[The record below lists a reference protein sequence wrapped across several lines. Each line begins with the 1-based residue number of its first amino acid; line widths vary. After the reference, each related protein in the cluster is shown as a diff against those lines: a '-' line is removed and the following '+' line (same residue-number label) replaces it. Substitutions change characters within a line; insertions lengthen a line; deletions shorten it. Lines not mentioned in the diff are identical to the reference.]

1 MVKDGEVVVIVVKR
15 YFVIKVTVNG
25 QTTNCNRCMQLCMV
39 IGGHSTVCMCIYD
52 NLIVIKTGYWN
63 KLEMDTV
70 PYNGPQMLVLM
81 TAVGSYKRV
90 ALGV

>member
-1 MVKDGEVVVIVVKR
+1 
-15 YFVIKVTVNG
+15 
-25 QTTNCNRCMQLCMV
+25 MQLCMV
-39 IGGHSTVCMCIYD
+39 IGGHSTVYMYIYD

-81 TAVGSYKRV
+81 TAVGNYKRV
-90 ALGV
+90 ALGA